1 MKKEK
6 EMTFETMVLPVNKTA
21 VTSEKGGLPFHCFV
35 CKKVKSKKN
44 LQKRPTTKC
53 EGKHSTEK

>member
-1 MKKEK
+1 
-6 EMTFETMVLPVNKTA
+6 MTFESMVLPVNKNA